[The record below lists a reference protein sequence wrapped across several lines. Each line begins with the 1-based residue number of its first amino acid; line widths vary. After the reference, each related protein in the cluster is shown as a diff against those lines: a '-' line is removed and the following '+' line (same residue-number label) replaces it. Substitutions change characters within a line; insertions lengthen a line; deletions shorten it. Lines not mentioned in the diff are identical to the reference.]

1 LPSLFLTQQ
10 CRRAADFEQ
19 VLATHKWSNAMH
31 ITGLTLCIRKPL
43 PGAAMAY
50 LRGKWTPAH
59 LFLKRLRACVTA
71 KQNGF
76 WQIVR

>member
-1 LPSLFLTQQ
+1 MY
-10 CRRAADFEQ
+10 
-19 VLATHKWSNAMH
+19 K
-31 ITGLTLCIRKPL
+31 TGITLCSRNPL

-59 LFLKRLRACVTA
+59 LFLKRLRSSVTA

>member
-1 LPSLFLTQQ
+1 
-10 CRRAADFEQ
+10 
-19 VLATHKWSNAMH
+19 MH
-31 ITGLTLCIRKPL
+31 LTGLTLCICKPL

>member
-1 LPSLFLTQQ
+1 LSP
-10 CRRAADFEQ
+10 
-19 VLATHKWSNAMH
+19 THRWSNAMH
-31 ITGLTLCIRKPL
+31 TTGLTLCTVKPL

-50 LRGKWTPAH
+50 LRGTCTPAH
-59 LFLKRLRACVTA
+59 VFLKRLRSSVTA